1 MVLACPNLT
10 TKMKMHRTTKSLGF
24 RISHRFCGALF
35 CAAACSVSVA
45 PFAHGQIKSITPDP
59 YFGGSQA
66 TVSPVKKPFGLS
78 SGWQAPTNLGVD
90 SSRNPSTDGSAKIG
104 NAFQPDSTAVK
115 KHLLV
120 ESTGAVEN
128 QQQKNTFAMNESSQV
143 GNAFKLGGQ
152 TGVRTANVGSQTK
165 SIPEQTL
172 KPRAK
177 SLIVQTGGQ
186 SASQG
191 SGSGS
196 RSSVRQI
203 DHQTDSANEPF
214 KPSKVLALVGG
225 EPIFV
230 GDLMFQIN
238 QVIEEKMGGAPE
250 KIKEQQRQMAI
261 PQLLP
266 QFVES
271 KLLYQGAIRGLPDGV
286 DLEGIFAQVEQQFEE
301 TALQKM
307 MDSAGVKSVAEF
319 DARLRGQDYSLRQL
333 KRNWA
338 IQQFTR
344 HSIGQTIGSV
354 PETTHQEMLD
364 RYKQN
369 LASYEK
375 PARAKW
381 EQILVRFD
389 RTNSRAEAK
398 RAIVEVG
405 NQIVHG
411 ANFAATAKKQSH
423 GFNAASGGVHDWTTQ
438 GALALE
444 EIDEALFSLPVGEL
458 SDLIETKR
466 GFHIVRVVERTA
478 ANRTPFL
485 EAQIEIKKRIEGEK
499 RKVAFDKYVKKLRE
513 EIPVEYLVNE

>member
-1 MVLACPNLT
+1 
-10 TKMKMHRTTKSLGF
+10 MKMHLTSKSLGH
-24 RISHRFCGALF
+24 RISHHFCGALF
-35 CAAACSVSVA
+35 CVAAFTASVA
-45 PFAHGQIKSITPDP
+45 PLVHGQTKSITPDP
-59 YFGGSQA
+59 YFGGKQA
-66 TVSPVKKPFGLS
+66 APSPIKKPSDLS
-78 SGWQAPTNLGVD
+78 GSWNAPTNLGVD
-90 SSRNPSTDGSAKIG
+90 SSRNPITNGSTTKSNSFRLDSGPVKNLSFVEPAG
-104 NAFQPDSTAVK
+104 TTNA
-115 KHLLV
+115 L
-120 ESTGAVEN
+120 
-128 QQQKNTFAMNESSQV
+128 QQKIASAIKESSGSKNGFEPAAQS
-143 GNAFKLGGQ
+143 
-152 TGVRTANVGSQTK
+152 GVRTANVGSQSK
-165 SIPEQTL
+165 DFSAQSP
-172 KPRAK
+172 KPPAK
-177 SLIVQTGGQ
+177 SLIVHAGGQ
-186 SASQG
+186 SGSQG
-191 SGSGS
+191 SAA
-196 RSSVRQI
+196 RSSVRQV
-203 DHQTDSANEPF
+203 DHETDPAAEPF

-238 QVIEEKMGGAPE
+238 QIIEEKMAGAPE
-250 KIKEQQRQMAI
+250 KIKEQQRQVAI

-286 DLEGIFAQVEQQFEE
+286 DLEGIFVQVEQQFEE
-301 TALQKM
+301 TAMQKM
-307 MDSAGVKSVAEF
+307 MDSAGVKSTAEF

-344 HSIGQTIGSV
+344 HSIGQAIGNV

-364 RYKQN
+364 RYKKN

-389 RTNSRAEAK
+389 RTSSRAEAK
-398 RAIVEVG
+398 RAIVEIG

-411 ANFAATAKKQSH
+411 ANFAATAKKLSH
-423 GFNAASGGVHDWTTQ
+423 GFNAASGGLHDWTTQ

-466 GFHIVRVVERTA
+466 GFHIVRIVERTS

-485 EAQIEIKKRIEGEK
+485 EAQVEIKKKIQGEK
-499 RKVAFDKYVKKLRE
+499 RQAAFKKYIKKLRE